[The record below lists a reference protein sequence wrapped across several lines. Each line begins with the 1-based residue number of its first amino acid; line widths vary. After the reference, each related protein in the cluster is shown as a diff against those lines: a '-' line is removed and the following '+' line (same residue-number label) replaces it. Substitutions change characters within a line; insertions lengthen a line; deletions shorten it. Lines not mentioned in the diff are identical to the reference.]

1 MAELCHV
8 CDLFRVALF
17 GEASLLFE
25 FTSGVKCPKKTM
37 CWKQPKKL
45 DWSIAHSVPTA

>member
-17 GEASLLFE
+17 GEASPFIVLLTE
-25 FTSGVKCPKKTM
+25 F
-37 CWKQPKKL
+37 
-45 DWSIAHSVPTA
+45 

>member
-17 GEASLLFE
+17 GEASPSIVLSQNFE
-25 FTSGVKCPKKTM
+25 FRSCV
-37 CWKQPKKL
+37 
-45 DWSIAHSVPTA
+45 S